1 MLLFRTAVIRMGELR
16 REHEKML
23 MDGISDEE
31 KAVLCRCLD
40 RMLDNCLNFES
51 SFDAETAV

>member
-1 MLLFRTAVIRMGELR
+1 
-16 REHEKML
+16 ML